1 MNNRIIKNQLAK
13 PFKMNI
19 NKYYTLSIGLILLV
33 FSDIY
38 AQQDPQY
45 TQYMYNTQVV
55 NPGYAGSKEVLSF
68 GALMRS
74 QWVGLDGAPKTGTFT
89 IDGPVSSAKNMGL
102 GLSIVVD
109 EIGPAIETNF
119 TVDYSYTIKVG
130 ENKNVAFGLKA
141 GMHILILIFFINCF
155 FWIEIIQPFLNL

>member
-1 MNNRIIKNQLAK
+1 MKQKLITGIAVFL
-13 PFKMNI
+13 F
-19 NKYYTLSIGLILLV
+19 GLLGV
-33 FSDIY
+33 S

-102 GLSIVVD
+102 ARRETGLSLGGRIV
-109 EIGPAIETNF
+109 
-119 TVDYSYTIKVG
+119 
-130 ENKNVAFGLKA
+130 
-141 GMHILILIFFINCF
+141 
-155 FWIEIIQPFLNL
+155 